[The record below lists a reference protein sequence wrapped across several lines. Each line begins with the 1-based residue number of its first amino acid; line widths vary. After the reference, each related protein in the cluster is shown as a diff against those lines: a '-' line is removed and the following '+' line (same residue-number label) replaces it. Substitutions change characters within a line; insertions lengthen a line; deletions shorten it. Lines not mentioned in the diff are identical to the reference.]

1 MLHAG
6 TSAILRLIPC
16 VILIL
21 WLLPA
26 SNAQAGISTSSVILQ
41 VIALCDTCQV
51 LILGETHQKPESP
64 VLFVDLVTHL
74 IAKGER
80 VLVGLEVSADQQD
93 ALDAVLEGKRTP
105 EGIAH
110 PIIDSPTFQ
119 NLLVEL
125 SELYR
130 THGPF
135 ITLAA
140 IDARDHERVRDAA
153 MAKHIRTYLA
163 SGQFGRVVVLV
174 GNLHAIRKMHWTEDA
189 GRKTPSLAERLAE
202 AGVQVTSVM
211 QDLDA
216 ECGGRLRYPTFY
228 PVRDRK
234 GLAAVR
240 RQVDKMKHHPAMDMR
255 QAADGVVVWQCRE
268 ETVEAEAGR

>member
-1 MLHAG
+1 MHCLVRMLCCFIFFLLPLNTWGSPAHPELAPV
-6 TSAILRLIPC
+6 TTAIL
-16 VILIL
+16 
-21 WLLPA
+21 
-26 SNAQAGISTSSVILQ
+26 N
-41 VIALCDTCQV
+41 LCDTCQV
-51 LILGETHQKPESP
+51 LVLGETHQKPESP
-64 VLFVDLVTHL
+64 VLFIDLVTQL

-80 VLVGLEVSADQQD
+80 LLIGLEVSAAQQD
-93 ALDAVLEGKRTP
+93 ALDTVLVGQRTP

-110 PIIDSPTFQ
+110 PIIDPPAFQ

-125 SELYR
+125 SKLNR

-140 IDARDHERVRDAA
+140 IDARGSERVWDAA
-153 MAKHIRTYLA
+153 MARHIRNHLA
-163 SGQFGRVVVLV
+163 SGQFDRIVVLV
-174 GNLHAIRKMHWTEDA
+174 GNLHTIRKMHWTEDA
-189 GRKTPSLAERLAE
+189 GSQTPSLAERLVE

-216 ECGGRLRYPTFY
+216 ECGGLRHPTFY
-228 PVRDRK
+228 PVSDRN

-240 RQVDKMKHHPAMDMR
+240 RQLGKMKHHPAMDMR

>member
-1 MLHAG
+1 
-6 TSAILRLIPC
+6 
-16 VILIL
+16 
-21 WLLPA
+21 
-26 SNAQAGISTSSVILQ
+26 
-41 VIALCDTCQV
+41 
-51 LILGETHQKPESP
+51 
-64 VLFVDLVTHL
+64 VLFIDLVTQL

-93 ALDAVLEGKRTP
+93 ALDAVMVGNRTP

-110 PIIDSPTFQ
+110 PIIDSPAFQ

-125 SELYR
+125 SALYQ
-130 THGPF
+130 TQGQF
-135 ITLAA
+135 ITVAA

-153 MAKHIRTYLA
+153 MAKHIRTHFA
-163 SGQFGRVVVLV
+163 TGPFDRIVVLV
-174 GNLHAIRKMHWTEDA
+174 GNLHTIRKMHWTEDA
-189 GRKTPSLAERLAE
+189 GRQALFLAERLVE

-216 ECGGRLRYPTFY
+216 ECGGLKHPTFY

-240 RQVDKMKHHPAMDMR
+240 RQVDKMKHHAGMDDCPALPLMP
-255 QAADGVVVWQCRE
+255 C
-268 ETVEAEAGR
+268 TCF